1 MFSFGHLVSLIGNY
15 VGFIKWANV
24 CKQNM
29 YALYVNAIFF
39 FFFAGGARCQGC
51 NVYTLAQHLSQLSKK
66 LHTESNLQ
74 QSPKTKVWCKGLVRE

>member
-39 FFFAGGARCQGC
+39 FFLQAELDAKGVMFTPLHNICHSFPR
-51 NVYTLAQHLSQLSKK
+51 NFTLNQIYSRA
-66 LHTESNLQ
+66 
-74 QSPKTKVWCKGLVRE
+74 PKQKFGVRDL